1 MLSTSSALTKKK
13 IAWTMMIRTVLQPVS
28 CPSTARVASRSPA
41 VVIFQSFPADDFYT
55 YHFVY
60 RYSTTIFLKFSVQKL
75 FTFALVVIQITC
87 ISARVSGD

>member
-1 MLSTSSALTKKK
+1 MFATSSALTKKK

-28 CPSTARVASRSPA
+28 CPSTARVARQQLLYFSL
-41 VVIFQSFPADDFYT
+41 FPANDIYT

-60 RYSTTIFLKFSVQKL
+60 RYSMTIFLKFSVQKL

>member
-1 MLSTSSALTKKK
+1 
-13 IAWTMMIRTVLQPVS
+13 MMIRTVLQPVS
-28 CPSTARVASRSPA
+28 CPSTARVARQQLLYFSL
-41 VVIFQSFPADDFYT
+41 FPANYIYT

-60 RYSTTIFLKFSVQKL
+60 RYSMTIFLKFSVQKL